1 MDLVDSKGFWLCLC
15 GIVDFAVVVCCYGPY
30 IWVIDQTAAG
40 VAGGS
45 VKIANWPA
53 DVAGI

>member
-30 IWVIDQTAAG
+30 IWVIDQTAAESP
-40 VAGGS
+40 VAALKSQIG
-45 VKIANWPA
+45 PLT
-53 DVAGI
+53 